1 MATVGGAVGL
11 GNLWRFPFIT
21 GENGGGGFVLVYLAF
36 VFLIGLPVLAGEMM
50 LGRRGQKS
58 AINAINDIVTAEG
71 ASPLWRAV
79 GIGSILVPFIAL
91 TYYAVVAAWALD
103 YLGLAA
109 INAFDN
115 FDADRSGSTF
125 GERINRPVFQA
136 LLHGTVIAA
145 TAWAIARGVNDG
157 IERLSRILMP
167 SLFVMVL
174 VLVGYGMVA
183 GDFRAALAFL
193 FTPDF
198 SAVDLRAMLIALGQA
213 LFSVGIGAGLMITYA
228 SYMPRSFS
236 VRESATVICIG
247 DTLVAL
253 LAGLAI
259 FPIVFANGLDA
270 AEGPGLIFVTLPV
283 AFGNM
288 PGGHLFGTVFF
299 LLLLF
304 AAFSTALAMLEPT
317 VAWLEE
323 RYPGGRRKM
332 TWLTALI
339 TWLLGLGSV
348 LSFSTLSD
356 FSPLGFLGIELNIFG
371 LADFTV
377 ANIILPLNA
386 LLIAGLCGWGL
397 NRRIADDEFPNSTP
411 AWRRY
416 WRVTNRYIAPAAIA
430 IVLLDLLSLDDWL
443 LALLV

>member
-356 FSPLGFLGIELNIFG
+356 FSPLGFLGTELNIFG

-443 LALLV
+443 LALLA

>member
-21 GENGGGGFVLVYLAF
+21 GENGGGGFVLVYLGF
-36 VFLIGLPVLAGEMM
+36 VFLLGLPVLAGEMM
-50 LGRRGQKS
+50 LGRLGQKS
-58 AINAINDIVTAEG
+58 AINSLADIVRDEG
-71 ASPLWRAV
+71 ANPLWRAI

-109 INAFDN
+109 VNAFEG
-115 FDADRSGSTF
+115 FDADTSQLTF
-125 GERINRPVFQA
+125 GERIDRPVFQA
-136 LLHGTVIAA
+136 CLHGTIIAA

-157 IERLSRILMP
+157 IEKLSKILMP

-174 VLVGYGMVA
+174 ILVGYGVVA
-183 GDFRAALAFL
+183 GDFKAALAFL

-198 SAVDLRAMLIALGQA
+198 SAIDLRAMLIALGQA

-228 SYMPRSFS
+228 SYMPRNFS
-236 VRESATVICIG
+236 VRESAAVICIG
-247 DTLVAL
+247 DTIVAL

-259 FPIVFANGLDA
+259 FPVVFANGLDA

-323 RYPGGRRKM
+323 RYPGGRRTM
-332 TWLTALI
+332 TWVTALI

-348 LSFSTLSD
+348 LSFSTLAD
-356 FSPLGFLGIELNIFG
+356 FAPLGLLGIDMNIFG

-377 ANIILPLNA
+377 ANLILPVNA
-386 LLIAGLCGWGL
+386 LLIAAFCGWGL
-397 NRRIADDEFPNSTP
+397 KRATADLEFPNSPP

-416 WRVTNRYIAPAAIA
+416 WRLTNRYVAPIA
-430 IVLLDLLSLDDWL
+430 IGVVLI
-443 LALLV
+443 ALLI

>member
-21 GENGGGGFVLVYLAF
+21 GENGGGGFVLVYLGF
-36 VFLIGLPVLAGEMM
+36 VFLLGLPVLAGEMM

-58 AINAINDIVTAEG
+58 AINSVNDIVAAEG
-71 ASPLWRAV
+71 ANAFWRAI
-79 GIGSILVPFIAL
+79 GLGSILVPFIAL

-103 YLGLAA
+103 YLALAA
-109 INAFDN
+109 VDAFDG
-115 FDADRSGSTF
+115 FDAASSQAAFRLRVD
-125 GERINRPVFQA
+125 RPVFQVF
-136 LLHGTVIAA
+136 LHGSIIAA

-157 IERLSRILMP
+157 IEKLSRVLMP
-167 SLFVMVL
+167 SLFVMIL
-174 VLVGYGMVA
+174 ILVGYGIVA
-183 GDFRAALAFL
+183 GDFGAAVTFL

-198 SAVDLRAMLIALGQA
+198 SAVDLRATLIALGQA

-228 SYMPRSFS
+228 SYMPRTFS

-247 DTLVAL
+247 DTAVAL

-304 AAFSTALAMLEPT
+304 AAFTTALAMLEPT

-323 RYPGGRRKM
+323 RFPGGRRKL
-332 TWLTALI
+332 TWLAALA
-339 TWLLGLGSV
+339 TWILGLGSV
-348 LSFSTLSD
+348 LSFSSWSE
-356 FSPLGFLGIELNIFG
+356 FFPLGFLGIEMNVFG

-377 ANIILPLNA
+377 ANIILPVNA
-386 LLIAGLCGWGL
+386 FLIAAFCGWGL
-397 NRRIADDEFPNSTP
+397 RRGIADEEFPNAP
-411 AWRRY
+411 PGWRRY
-416 WRVTNRYIAPAAIA
+416 WWVTNRFIAPVAIG
-430 IVLLDLLSLDDWL
+430 IVLYDLLN
-443 LALLV
+443 